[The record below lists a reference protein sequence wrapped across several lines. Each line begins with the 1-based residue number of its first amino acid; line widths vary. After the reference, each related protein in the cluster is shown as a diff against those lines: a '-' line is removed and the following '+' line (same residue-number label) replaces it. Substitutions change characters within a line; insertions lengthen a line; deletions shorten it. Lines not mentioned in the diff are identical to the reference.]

1 VSGDGVTPEA
11 DQLVSGWLDAL
22 ARAGNSLAE
31 KYGRRRLRALL
42 RHCLTQPAG
51 ASVDG
56 ALASVPA
63 PDLESA
69 AQLLRAE
76 AAALSLPEDLRNAVA
91 VLSSTLEEAA
101 RRAPAEPARPAQA
114 LWLASVAIESARTPA
129 KVAEAVVEGARQLSR
144 ARSAVWWERQDGRLH
159 ALAASGADLPEERRS
174 FRPPVGFW
182 TSHVTHG
189 GGLVELSAEVPEHA
203 AFLSRFGVRRGV
215 IARARATG
223 RWQGALSVHGGN
235 LGAGRTD
242 LLLALVEQGA
252 AAMHALALALSP
264 WPPGAEDEPA
274 MASAVSLDD
283 LLDRACRL
291 MAEAVAGA
299 SFLFLADEAHHL
311 QLRRFAGVTA
321 EEAHQAQPELAAA
334 AARVHAGDLPE
345 MLEIGPPAPAGLPLP
360 ALRDRGFR
368 TAFGIPLE
376 VRGHRLGVAIVLA
389 RRPDPAEE
397 RARALGLAVRLAA
410 EIETMQL
417 LETAQ
422 RRLTEISD
430 LSRMGR
436 RVVST
441 LDLDSIARTVAQSAA
456 EVLAVP
462 RAAIFIATEEG
473 DFRALPAGQIG
484 FPEPRCA
491 RLPASGHLGAQALQ
505 AQAAL
510 AEADAQ
516 AAGRADDP
524 LVLWMEARAIACA
537 PMIAPQG
544 LRGFLVV
551 ADSAPHSFELN
562 TRSLLS
568 SHANQGALALQGA
581 VLYRQA
587 VERLRRLSKL
597 AEMSEA
603 LTSSQT
609 AAQSAGILLRSAVAL
624 FDAPVGMVWLVEPG
638 TGDLVLTATHGL
650 CPAEWAMQRV
660 KSGEDLAGLAAQ
672 SRRPLVSVDITRD
685 GRFPYRQQARKMGLG
700 PATAAPLLSQGR
712 VMGVLSLYRRAPS
725 TFTEDD
731 RDLIMSM
738 ANNAA
743 IALEN
748 AHLLEEAQRRAEF
761 VAAMMSEV
769 NHRMRNSL
777 QSVAGLL
784 RMELERPRMR
794 SVEDTVRRALSHIQ
808 AVAAVHEV
816 VREPEVYLV
825 DVKEVALR
833 VAKLPRTGEGRHV
846 EVQVSGTRVLLPSQ
860 RAISVALVLNEL
872 VDNAIQHGLAG
883 VEGGRVSV
891 SLAEGGGEV
900 VVQVRSPGAGPPK
913 DFDLQASPGL
923 GLKIVRGLVEEEL
936 GGRLELETKNGF
948 VVRARF
954 PKVD

>member
-1 VSGDGVTPEA
+1 VTPEA
-11 DQLVSGWLDAL
+11 DQFVSGWLEAL
-22 ARAGNSLAE
+22 SRAGNSLVE
-31 KYGRRRLRALL
+31 KLGPQHLRALL
-42 RHCLTQPAG
+42 RQHLIQPAAG

-56 ALASVPA
+56 ALTSVPA
-63 PDLESA
+63 PDLKAA
-69 AQLLRAE
+69 AQLLRTE
-76 AAALSLPEDLRNAVA
+76 AAAVSLSDSLRNAVA
-91 VLSSTLEEAA
+91 ALSDTLEEAA
-101 RRAPAEPARPAQA
+101 RQPLAKPARPAEA
-114 LWLASVAIESARTPA
+114 LWLASVAVESARTPTE
-129 KVAEAVVEGARQLSR
+129 VAEALVEGARRLSR
-144 ARSAVWWERQDGRLH
+144 AKSAVWWERQNGSLL
-159 ALAASGADLPEERRS
+159 ALAAAGTELPEEQRS

-203 AFLSRFGVRRGV
+203 AFLSRFGARRGI

-235 LGAGRTD
+235 LGAGRTG
-242 LLLALVEQGA
+242 LLLSLVEQGA

-264 WPPGAEDEPA
+264 WPPRLEGEPA

-283 LLDRACRL
+283 LLERVCAL

-311 QLRRFAGVTA
+311 RLRCFAGVTA
-321 EEAHQAQPELAAA
+321 EEARQAQPVLAAA
-334 AARVHAGDLPE
+334 AARIYTETLPE
-345 MLEIGPPAPAGLPLP
+345 VMEVGPPAPAGLPLP
-360 ALRDRGFR
+360 ALRDRGLR
-368 TAFGIPLE
+368 AALAIPLE
-376 VRGHRLGVAIVLA
+376 ARGRHLGVAIALS
-389 RRPDPAEE
+389 RRPDLAEAEE
-397 RARALGLAVRLAA
+397 RERALGLAVRAAA
-410 EIETMQL
+410 EIEAMQL

-441 LDLDSIARTVAQSAA
+441 VDLDSIARTVSQSVT
-456 EVLAVP
+456 EVLGVP

-473 DFRALPAGQIG
+473 EFRPLLEGQIG
-484 FPEPRCA
+484 FPEPRSA
-491 RLPASGHLGAQALQ
+491 LLPASGHLGAETLQ
-505 AQAAL
+505 TQTAL
-510 AEADAQ
+510 AEADAG
-516 AAGRADDP
+516 AAGRAEDP

-551 ADSAPHSFELN
+551 ADRVPRSFELN
-562 TRSLLS
+562 TLSLLS

-587 VERLRRLSKL
+587 VERLRRLAKL
-597 AEMSEA
+597 GEMSEA
-603 LTSSQT
+603 LTSSKS
-609 AAQSAGILLRSAVAL
+609 AAQAAGILLQSAVAL
-624 FDAPVGMVWLVEPG
+624 FDAPVGMVWLMDQG
-638 TGDLVLTATHGL
+638 TGDLVATSTHGV
-650 CPAEWAMQRV
+650 CPAEWAMERV
-660 KSGEDLAGLAAQ
+660 KPGEDLAGLAAQ
-672 SRRPLVSVDITRD
+672 TRRPLVSVDITRD

-700 PATAAPLLSQGR
+700 PAIAAPLLSQGR

-725 TFTEDD
+725 KFTEDD

-784 RMELERPRMR
+784 RMELERPRVR

-816 VREPEVYLV
+816 VRESDVYLV
-825 DVKEVALR
+825 DMKEVALR
-833 VAKLPRTGEGRHV
+833 VAKLPRTGDGRQV
-846 EVQVSGTRVLLPSQ
+846 EVHVSGTRVMLPSQ

-883 VEGGRVSV
+883 VEGGRVAI
-891 SLAEGGGEV
+891 SLAEGGGDI
-900 VVQVRSPGAGPPK
+900 VVQVRSPGPGVPK
-913 DFDLQASPGL
+913 DFDAQASPGL
-923 GLKIVRGLVEEEL
+923 GLKIVRGLVEVEL